1 MPIFI
6 PPAPPGPAATGP
18 DVSAGEEAF
27 ERIMDDG
34 VTLTRDVAGTA
45 DAILDNGTGQLVQ
58 AARQL
63 IYAGK
68 AMITGQGG
76 GSTSERSGQYIVPSS
91 PTLYLPLSYM
101 RANPGAEPARGDYV
115 TVTSSRRDPAMV
127 GRVYEVVDLS
137 GGTIIVSR
145 KCTLVFRG

>member
-6 PPAPPGPAATGP
+6 PPPPPVPAATGP

-34 VTLTRDVAGTA
+34 CTLTRDLDGTA
-45 DAILDNGTGQLVQ
+45 GAFLDSTTGQLVQ
-58 AARQL
+58 AAL
-63 IYAGK
+63 ALVYSGK
-68 AMITGQGG
+68 CLITGQGG
-76 GSTSERSGQYIVPSS
+76 GSSTDRAGQHVVPSS
-91 PTLYLPLSYM
+91 PTLYLPLSHM
-101 RANPGAEPARGDYV
+101 RLNPAAEPHRGDYV

-137 GGTIIVSR
+137 GGTITVSR
-145 KCTLVFRG
+145 KCSLVFRG